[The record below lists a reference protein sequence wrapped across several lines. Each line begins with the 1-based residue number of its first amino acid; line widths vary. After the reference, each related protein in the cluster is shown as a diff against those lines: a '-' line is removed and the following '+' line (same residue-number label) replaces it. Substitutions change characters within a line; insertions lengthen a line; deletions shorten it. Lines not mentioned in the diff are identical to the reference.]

1 MSLVQFGTNIA
12 SIRKKTVNFYNR
24 SGSAVTVY
32 EGMPVCYLFDTTNNI
47 LGINK
52 ETNVKGATTA
62 EGYQNE
68 GKFMLVEL
76 PYTDNLLWFAGV
88 VAAGPWVG
96 KSVATLADKW
106 LDVYEPNGAIVPVR
120 ASVACTT
127 GITILALETD
137 SQELT
142 QPLSANQGRP
152 VAIAEETRALSD
164 HTGGDITVFADYSGS
179 VAGTVKATDAT
190 HGLSAGTTAG
200 VKITGNPSYN
210 GVYTVTYIDANN
222 FYFTATFVA
231 TGTATWGANKDLVLA
246 RLCPAEFIYQDHTGT
261 ALSVASIGTSDL
273 VVNKIRLTTAQT
285 TGDCTA
291 LSISLAATAQTA
303 GSATAL
309 SVSVTTISPAN
320 TSGVYVGLTNTGTGA
335 AGFHVMQVRGNTYG
349 TAIVGD
355 VNGIFS
361 QITMRAGTA
370 LANTGIIAGI
380 FSKVHVLTGG
390 GTVAGNVVAARFSLG
405 LDADISG
412 KTAMFSFD
420 STSVGGAPVDYW
432 FITKGTQHPGEDIG
446 FATSTQGTNQYG
458 AIKIRL
464 GGISSDKWI
473 PVYDTVG
480 CGA

>member
-1 MSLVQFGTNIA
+1 MAGTITYDRDPQA
-12 SIRKKTVNFYNR
+12 VVKRVYYE
-24 SGSAVTVY
+24 GSSTIY
-32 EGMPVCYLFDTTNNI
+32 EGMPVCYNFNTTTNW
-47 LGINK
+47 LGVSSF
-52 ETNVKGATTA
+52 ETASTTTA
-62 EGYQNE
+62 EGSQNE
-68 GKFMLVEL
+68 GKYIRVEN
-76 PYTDNLLWFAGV
+76 PASDNLLWFAGV
-88 VAAGPWVG
+88 VCAGSWCGTTGP
-96 KSVATLADKW
+96 SA
-106 LDVYEPNGAIVPVR
+106 LDVYIPNGAIVPVR

-127 GITILALETD
+127 GLTILALESA

-142 QPLSANQGRP
+142 QPLSATQGRP
-152 VAIAEETRALSD
+152 VAISAETRALSD
-164 HTGGDITVFADYSGS
+164 VTSVAITAFSDYSGT
-179 VAGTVKATDAT
+179 VAGTVRATCT
-190 HGLSAGTTAG
+190 HGLPSGTTG
-200 VKITGNPSYN
+200 VKIIGTDDYN
-210 GVYTVTYIDANN
+210 GEHTVTYIDSSY

-231 TGTATWGANKDLVLA
+231 TETGTMTKNVDIVLA
-246 RLCPAEFIYQDHTGT
+246 RLCPNEFIYQDLTGT
-261 ALSVASIGTSDL
+261 ALSVASLGTSAI

-370 LANTGIIAGI
+370 LANTGMIAGV
-380 FSKVHVLTGG
+380 FSKVHILTGG

-464 GGISSDKWI
+464 GGISADKWI